1 MLDELLATIAQ
12 SEAEQDRQF
21 ITSLARGLAVL
32 YALRFYSH
40 GISHQQITE
49 MTQLPKATVS
59 RILNTL
65 IKLRFLRKHPVTG
78 LYVSDIHLRELG
90 AFALHSDHLV
100 RDAKP
105 LLMAFA
111 EKYEVS
117 VSLAVEESGEMLY
130 LESIRSPARL
140 AVQLTVGSTVPL
152 IDTAIGRVYYCALTE
167 AQRILLEASHLRPL
181 LAQDYGPKKALL
193 ERQMEVYQQYGFCYS
208 VGEFSHDITAIAIPV
223 RNDAAKNGLYALN
236 ASVPSSRLD
245 LRQLIEQVAEPLK
258 ALGAAL
264 EQL

>member
-1 MLDELLATIAQ
+1 MLDDLLTIIAQ
-12 SEAEQDRQF
+12 SEEENDRQF

-32 YALRFYSH
+32 YALRFYTH
-40 GISHQQITE
+40 GISHHQITE

-65 IKLRFLRKHPVTG
+65 IKMRFLRKHPTTG
-78 LYVSDIHLRELG
+78 LYVSDIRLRELG
-90 AFALHSDHLV
+90 EMASDRDHLV

-111 EKYEVS
+111 QKYEVS
-117 VSLAVEESGEMLY
+117 VSLAVEEGGEMRY

-152 IDTAIGRVYYCALTE
+152 IDTAIGRVYYSALNE
-167 AQRILLEASHLRPL
+167 GQRMLLEERRLRPL
-181 LAQDYGPKKALL
+181 LDEAFSPKKALL
-193 ERQMEVYQQYGFCYS
+193 ERQMEFYKAHGFCYS

-223 RNDAAKNGLYALN
+223 RSDAAKNGLYALN
-236 ASVPSSRLD
+236 ASAPSSRVD
-245 LRQLIEQVAEPLK
+245 LGQLIDKVAKPLK